1 MSMRKLV
8 AGSLLAVASV
18 VALPHAAFAEDPG
31 KKAGKELVECVE
43 SALHD
48 NEGAIAKKDYQ
59 GFENALEDCKKAK
72 SLITPALSE
81 IIWGGLAFLIV
92 LLILIKFAFPA
103 LRKAVKAREDKIR
116 EDVEGAERA
125 RQEAETERAQY
136 QAQLGDARGEANRI
150 VEEARQAAEQ
160 VRQDLVARAEA
171 DAAEIRSRAND
182 DIRLARERA
191 MSDLQHQVTD
201 LSIELAEKI
210 VERNL
215 DPDTQRALVE
225 SYISSVGTGK

>member
-31 KKAGKELVECVE
+31 KKAGKELVECIE

-59 GFENALEDCKKAK
+59 GFENALDDCKKAK
-72 SLITPALSE
+72 SLITPAISE

-103 LRKAVKAREDKIR
+103 LRKAVKAREEKIR

-125 RQEAETERAQY
+125 RQEAEAERAQY

-160 VRQDLVARAEA
+160 VRQDLITRAEA
-171 DAAEIRSRAND
+171 DAADIRTRAND

-215 DPDTQRALVE
+215 DSDTQRALVE